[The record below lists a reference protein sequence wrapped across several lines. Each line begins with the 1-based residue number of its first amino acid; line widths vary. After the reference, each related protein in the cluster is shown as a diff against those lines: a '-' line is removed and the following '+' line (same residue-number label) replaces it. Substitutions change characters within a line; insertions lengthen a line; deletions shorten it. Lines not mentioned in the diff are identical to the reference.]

1 MRSEFYS
8 LSLHL
13 IVKGTDMAN
22 SGSCCS
28 KRFLYRDIYLQ
39 EEAGLLVFG
48 NARLRLDFDN
58 VQGNWLSF
66 TGEGIAGNM
75 ISSPKP
81 EITID
86 FRIDG
91 EWMVEN
97 YGATFL
103 RYETEVDKNR
113 RGVSLHLIF
122 RTSSAHA
129 SEFML
134 TCSYTIFPD
143 ESRVERSARLARI
156 DTGGEVSS
164 QDLHLEG
171 FRFSLPG
178 VALGET
184 SECVV
189 DVPGPWFPRNYV
201 APQTP
206 YTDLKDK
213 AIGFHGA
220 PDGGFGFLAV
230 TSKKL
235 NMVLASWMDTA
246 GEVNYHP
253 SLRGDGERISFLFHD
268 HRDYRMPENFAV
280 VSDTHCIELVS
291 GNLSAALSK
300 YREMCE
306 QNMPLDQ
313 STPDWVREMVLLEV
327 FPSYF
332 PGGLKELTDK
342 LPFYRDIGFNT
353 IYLMPHWTGGYSPID
368 VFEVNPALGTA
379 EDLKEMVSAAHG
391 MGMRVLFDMVIH
403 GFNQKSPMMDRHPE
417 YFVHDEEGNI
427 AQHRTWKSMSTDWAS
442 PDYRQFMV
450 DLVLHDLKEYDNDG
464 YRVDAASF
472 KGPNWDPS
480 IPYPA
485 YLSGSAA
492 QELMKLMLEAM
503 RKHKSDAVL
512 LSEVFGPVFY
522 TACNLVH
529 DNQTEAPQ
537 QFLEMMD
544 AGEAT
549 AADYKAHIANVFDLL
564 TQGANRVYFARNHD
578 TSWFYHFN
586 GYTPRFMALDAI
598 HALCVIPEIFAG
610 DPKNGPHPD
619 DDPAVYDYYR
629 KLFALRKEF
638 PELARGDLLL
648 REVECDNANVFTALR
663 RLSGSAVLITIS
675 LSDSAEDA
683 RITIAEE
690 VEKAIQMND
699 AITEETIEV
708 AGKPLTLKLKPFQVL
723 VGRL

>member
-1 MRSEFYS
+1 
-8 LSLHL
+8 
-13 IVKGTDMAN
+13 MATQE
-22 SGSCCS
+22 SHRP

-39 EEAGLLVFG
+39 EETDILVFG
-48 NARLRLDFDN
+48 NARIKLDFGSG
-58 VQGNWLSF
+58 QGNWLSF
-66 TGEGIAGNM
+66 TANDVAGNM
-75 ISSPKP
+75 ISSSRPG
-81 EITID
+81 ITMD

-91 EWMVEN
+91 KWMVDE
-97 YGATFL
+97 YGAIFL

-113 RGVSLHLIF
+113 QGVSLYLIF
-122 RTSSAHA
+122 RILSAHGLQ
-129 SEFML
+129 FTL
-134 TCSYTIFPD
+134 TCSYTIFPN
-143 ESRVERSARLARI
+143 ESRVERSARLARNGA
-156 DTGGEVSS
+156 GGELSS
-164 QDLHLEG
+164 QDIHLEG

-178 VALGET
+178 VTLGEIAQ
-184 SECVV
+184 CVV
-189 DVPGPWFPRNYV
+189 DAPGPWFPKNYV

-206 YTDLKDK
+206 YKDLKDK

-230 TSKKL
+230 TNKELK
-235 NMVLASWMDTA
+235 MVLASWMDTA

-253 SLRGDGERISFLFHD
+253 SLHGDGERLSFAFHD
-268 HRDYRMPENFAV
+268 HRDYRMPEDFAV
-280 VSDTHCIELVS
+280 TADTHRIELVS
-291 GNLSAALSK
+291 GELPAALGK

-313 STPDWVREMVLLEV
+313 STPDWAREMVLLEV
-327 FPSYF
+327 FPPYY

-342 LPFYRDIGFNT
+342 LPFYKEIGFNT

-368 VFEVNPALGTA
+368 VFEVDPRLGTSA
-379 EDLKEMVSAAHG
+379 DLREMVSVAHSLG
-391 MGMRVLFDMVIH
+391 MKVLFDMVIH
-403 GFNQKSPMMDRHPE
+403 GFNQKSPMMERHPE

-472 KGPNWDPS
+472 KGPNWAPN

-503 RKHKSDAVL
+503 RKHKPDAVL
-512 LSEVFGPVFY
+512 LSEVFGPIFY
-522 TACNLVH
+522 TVCNLVH

-537 QFLEMMD
+537 HFLEMMES
-544 AGEAT
+544 GEAT
-549 AADYKAHIANVFDLL
+549 AADYKAHMANVFDLL
-564 TQGANRVYFARNHD
+564 PREANRVYFARNHD

-598 HALCVIPEIFAG
+598 HVLCAIPEVFAG
-610 DPKNGPHPD
+610 DPNNGPHPD
-619 DDPAVYDYYR
+619 DDPAVYEYYR
-629 KLFALRKEF
+629 KLFALRKEY

-648 REVECDNANVFTALR
+648 REVECNNASIFTALR
-663 RLSGSAVLITIS
+663 RLRDNTALVVIS
-675 LSDSAEDA
+675 LSGKEENIC
-683 RITIAEE
+683 ITGIEE
-690 VEKAIQMND
+690 MGQVIQMND
-699 AITEETIEV
+699 AITGEAIEGM
-708 AGKPLTLKLKPFQVL
+708 GKPLTLKLRPFQVL